1 VDYSPVMLEEARKRF
16 ARKGLSNVRLFEM
29 DGADLKFADDSF
41 DVVYAPYVISVVPN
55 PVGVA
60 REMRR
65 VCRPGG
71 RVIFLNHFRSPNA
84 LLGGIE
90 RLITPLTVHVGFRAD
105 LDLPGLLAQAN
116 LRAASIEKVN
126 IPRLWSLVICVK

>member
-1 VDYSPVMLEEARKRF
+1 
-16 ARKGLSNVRLFEM
+16 
-29 DGADLKFADDSF
+29 
-41 DVVYAPYVISVVPN
+41 
-55 PVGVA
+55 
-60 REMRR
+60 